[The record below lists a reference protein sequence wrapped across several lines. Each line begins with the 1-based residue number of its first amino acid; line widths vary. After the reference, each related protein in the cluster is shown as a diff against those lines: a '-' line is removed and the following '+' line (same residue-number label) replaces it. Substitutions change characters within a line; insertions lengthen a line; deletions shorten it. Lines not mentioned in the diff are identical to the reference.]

1 VDNFEF
7 LRAIPFQRPPPH
19 RKSDPEDSI

>member
-7 LRAIPFQRPPPH
+7 LRVVPFQRPRPFSRTKPQT
-19 RKSDPEDSI
+19 SG